1 MRRREFI
8 TLAGGA
14 AAASLWSSASGAQQ
28 MPVVGVL
35 GSSSPD
41 PTAHGPFVAAL
52 LHGLSSA
59 GFIEGRNVV
68 IESRW
73 AHGNFDRLPALV
85 AELVR
90 HPVAVIATIGGDVVA
105 IAAKRA
111 TATVPV
117 VFTSGGD
124 PIQLGLVD
132 SFNRPGGNVT
142 GVSVVTS
149 GSFAKRLELLREM
162 VPGVAVLGLLVNR
175 TNPSAESLTNEIVA
189 AARDLDQRIVFANAS
204 AVSDFESAL
213 TDLAQRGARALLVYP
228 DVYFTGHRQQL
239 VDAVARNGLPAIY
252 QFREFAVAGGLMSYG
267 ANFPDAFRIAG
278 GYIGRILKG
287 EKPADLP
294 IQQPTTFQ
302 LVINLK
308 TAKTLGLAVPPTML
322 ARADEVIE

>member
-73 AHGNFDRLPALV
+73 AHGNFDRLPALA

-124 PIQLGLVD
+124 PAL
-132 SFNRPGGNVT
+132 
-142 GVSVVTS
+142 S
-149 GSFAKRLELLREM
+149 GRSTDGQYRC
-162 VPGVAVLGLLVNR
+162 PVA
-175 TNPSAESLTNEIVA
+175 
-189 AARDLDQRIVFANAS
+189 D
-204 AVSDFESAL
+204 AL
-213 TDLAQRGARALLVYP
+213 
-228 DVYFTGHRQQL
+228 FC
-239 VDAVARNGLPAIY
+239 
-252 QFREFAVAGGLMSYG
+252 
-267 ANFPDAFRIAG
+267 
-278 GYIGRILKG
+278 
-287 EKPADLP
+287 
-294 IQQPTTFQ
+294 FQ
-302 LVINLK
+302 LFQRV
-308 TAKTLGLAVPPTML
+308 GLSRYDAL
-322 ARADEVIE
+322 S